1 MFGNHCKL
9 PVEITNSNSKHMAMS
24 HNNITFFTWFFYFKL
39 RLSISCF
46 IFFAHMYMY
55 ILQVKSNL
63 RSICSNL
70 GQFDF
75 FCFCGKQK
83 NNFGTFNVLFIPLL
97 HFIFTLLASPTIPS
111 LLPQHPSPYSF
122 YLNAYLVSL
131 ELGQTFGFPLDSCPD
146 ALP

>member
-1 MFGNHCKL
+1 MFSNHCKL

-24 HNNITFFTWFFYFKL
+24 HNNITFFTWFFYVKL

-46 IFFAHMYMY
+46 IFFAHMYM
-55 ILQVKSNL
+55 LQVKSNL
-63 RSICSNL
+63 RSICFNL

-97 HFIFTLLASPTIPS
+97 HFIFTLLTSPTIPS